1 VKPGG
6 QGAVLTGILVLVAGL
21 LPVVWSFID
30 PATFNDV
37 GLRVVGGALTLWG
50 LALALVPRRA
60 AGKSSDALKTQGSTA
75 KANLQRIVKQKSAFG
90 QLDWI
95 VEYEYVAED
104 GLHYV
109 NSMRLPNA
117 KAAQK
122 LAEEA
127 SRVEVRYLTWSPDT
141 SKLIQSK

>member
-1 VKPGG
+1 
-6 QGAVLTGILVLVAGL
+6 
-21 LPVVWSFID
+21 
-30 PATFNDV
+30 
-37 GLRVVGGALTLWG
+37 
-50 LALALVPRRA
+50 
-60 AGKSSDALKTQGSTA
+60 
-75 KANLQRIVKQKSAFG
+75 
-90 QLDWI
+90 
-95 VEYEYVAED
+95 VAED